1 MSNYGTKIDLKN
13 AKGVDT
19 SSFVKKTDLRNLKSD
34 VDNFDIDKLKCVS
47 TNVSNLKSKVHKLDI
62 DKLVPVAVDL
72 SRLSDAVKN
81 AVAKKDVYNAQ
92 IKTIEDKIPDITTLA
107 TNASLNSKINEVTT
121 TTALTAVEN
130 KIPSVSN
137 LVIKI
142 DYNTT
147 ITEIKNKFTDH
158 DHIIAH
164 GFRRLTSENVT
175 ARLRQA
181 NLASKNDIANF
192 VKQD

>member
-1 MSNYGTKIDLKN
+1 MLKEMRL
-13 AKGVDT
+13 K
-19 SSFVKKTDLRNLKSD
+19 VKYIISLT
-34 VDNFDIDKLKCVS
+34 
-47 TNVSNLKSKVHKLDI
+47 
-62 DKLVPVAVDL
+62 
-72 SRLSDAVKN
+72 
-81 AVAKKDVYNAQ
+81 Q
-92 IKTIEDKIPDITTLA
+92 LA
-107 TNASLNSKINEVTT
+107 

-192 VKQD
+192 VKQDQF